1 MFNDVCSVR
10 TWAGNW
16 TINEQNLSACWLKM
30 NPKYFQI
37 IFFKI
42 AVVITVI
49 NIYNR
54 FFTKR
59 VTNPGCH
66 RIKVFRSKSTIPFYP
81 SVTSWCGNTV
91 VICLFTIKFILR
103 RRWATWQGG
112 SQSWSSRCIFHL
124 APSLAMTFLIWKPV
138 GLTESIGCFLAN
150 GQTQSGSGE
159 ETTQ

>member
-30 NPKYFQI
+30 NPKCFQI

-81 SVTSWCGNTV
+81 SVTSWCGNSYLDDGELRDKEALRVGVPDVFFTWLPAWLRHF
-91 VICLFTIKFILR
+91 LFGNLWDWR
-103 RRWATWQGG
+103 RV
-112 SQSWSSRCIFHL
+112 L
-124 APSLAMTFLIWKPV
+124 AVFWRMVKLSLAV
-138 GLTESIGCFLAN
+138 GRKLLN
-150 GQTQSGSGE
+150 WR
-159 ETTQ
+159 

>member
-81 SVTSWCGNTV
+81 SVTSWCGNSYLDDGELRDKEALRV
-91 VICLFTIKFILR
+91 GVPDVFFTWLPAWLR
-103 RRWATWQGG
+103 HFLLGNLWDWRRV
-112 SQSWSSRCIFHL
+112 L
-124 APSLAMTFLIWKPV
+124 AVFWRMVKLSLAV
-138 GLTESIGCFLAN
+138 GRKLLN
-150 GQTQSGSGE
+150 WR
-159 ETTQ
+159 